1 MDILNL
7 ITKILLILLL
17 VTQLIVMIYLFF
29 INRRR
34 FQEDKKFWA
43 HIAKEI
49 EEVEKAKKQHQL
61 YLEKHLEVKENIEN
75 EQIEN
80 QKQETRGSILG
91 EGKTED
97 K

>member
-29 INRRR
+29 INRKR

-43 HIAKEI
+43 HLDEEI
-49 EEVEKAKKQHQL
+49 DKARQKYQL
-61 YLEKHLEVKENIEN
+61 YLEEHPLEDVEDGQIDNKE
-75 EQIEN
+75 
-80 QKQETRGSILG
+80 
-91 EGKTED
+91 
-97 K
+97 